1 MKKKQINRIGFISSN
16 ALRQILVSAFSMVI
30 PFLVIHY
37 SSKEVWGS
45 FVSIL
50 LFTLFALQIIN
61 WGNKEYLLREFSKYP
76 SKINQNF
83 SENMITRLPLVVC
96 FSIVGFVIFP
106 IYFGFWIMMW
116 IIGRYFNHSVES
128 LILYQK
134 KFKSSLVIEFMSFAL
149 FGLFFFFLRSKVDV
163 YLLLIIYSSYQFIKG
178 FLYFVLFKKYLSFQK
193 LIFNIGY
200 FKVSFSFFLLS
211 ILGFLGSKIDV
222 YITDY
227 FGNKTITAE
236 YQIINS
242 LLVFTMSITSFIYA
256 PFTKMIYRNNDNV
269 MHKSKKTLTFLG
281 LIIVPAS
288 LLVIYLILK
297 YYLKTNFSIVFYL
310 IAFIYVYPS
319 YLFCL
324 DIVNLF
330 KQHKEKI
337 VVLFL
342 FIGVVLTAVLSSLF
356 LYLDYGI
363 IGVLLG
369 SAIAQLTILI
379 LFKLTNKYV
388 L

>member
-1 MKKKQINRIGFISSN
+1 M
-16 ALRQILVSAFSMVI
+16 RQILISAFGMAI

-50 LFTLFALQIIN
+50 LFSLFAIQIIN
-61 WGNKEYLLREFSKYP
+61 WGNKEYLLREFSINP
-76 SKINQNF
+76 SKINQKF
-83 SENMITRLPLVVC
+83 SENIVTRLPLVVC
-96 FSIVGFVIFP
+96 FSIVGFLFFSIL
-106 IYFGFWIMMW
+106 FGFWITIW

-134 KFKSSLVIEFMSFAL
+134 KFKASLGIEFMSFAL
-149 FGLFFFFLRSKVDV
+149 FALFFYFFKSKMDI
-163 YLLLIIYSSYQFIKG
+163 YWLLVIYSSYQFIKG
-178 FLYFVLFKKYLSFQK
+178 FLYFILFKNYFYFQK
-193 LIFNIGY
+193 ITFNIDY
-200 FKVSFSFFLLS
+200 FKISFSFFLLS

-222 YITDY
+222 YIIDH

-242 LLVFTMSITSFIYA
+242 FLVFTMSITSFIYA
-256 PFTKMIYRNNDNV
+256 PFTKMIYRNNDDV
-269 MHKSKKTLTFLG
+269 VHKSKKALSLLG

-288 LLVIYLILK
+288 LLVIYFILN
-297 YYLKTNFSIVFYL
+297 YYLKTNFSIIFYL

-342 FIGVVLTAVLSSLF
+342 FIGVVLNAVLSSLF

-369 SAIAQLTILI
+369 SAIAQLTILV
-379 LFKLTNKYV
+379 LFKSTNKQAS
-388 L
+388 